1 MPKIELKSAV
11 PSSPGSQLSLN
22 GGAAASVAPS
32 SGPGGQKAGGLS
44 WKLKAALILLFLAF
58 AYGTAMTFVNKR
70 QKKQLVQ
77 LNVAPA
83 SNGKQEEQANKN

>member
-11 PSSPGSQLSLN
+11 PSSPASQLSVS
-22 GGAAASVAPS
+22 GTVAPSAVSGPGAAAGSTVN
-32 SGPGGQKAGGLS
+32 

-77 LNVAPA
+77 LNVQP
-83 SNGKQEEQANKN
+83 SPPKQEEQANKN

>member
-11 PSSPGSQLSLN
+11 PSSAGSQLSLS
-22 GGAAASVAPS
+22 GGGAASVAPS
-32 SGPGGQKAGGLS
+32 PTSGGAKGPLN
-44 WKLKAALILLFLAF
+44 WKLKAALVLLFLAF

-77 LNVAPA
+77 LNVPG
-83 SNGKQEEQANKN
+83 SPKQEEQANKN

>member
-11 PSSPGSQLSLN
+11 PSSPGSQLSFS
-22 GGAAASVAPS
+22 GGAATSVAPAS
-32 SGPGGQKAGGLS
+32 SAAPAKGGQLN

-77 LNVAPA
+77 LNVPP
-83 SNGKQEEQANKN
+83 SSPKQEEQANKN

>member
-11 PSSPGSQLSLN
+11 PSSPGSQLSLS
-22 GGAAASVAPS
+22 GGGAASVAPS
-32 SGPGGQKAGGLS
+32 SAGKGGQLN
-44 WKLKAALILLFLAF
+44 WKLKAGLILLFLAF

-77 LNVAPA
+77 LNVVP
-83 SNGKQEEQANKN
+83 SSSGKQEEQANKN